1 MIKTADEAVEYIH
14 SLSRFGKKSGL
25 SNIKLMTERLGN
37 PQDKLKFIHI
47 AGTNGKGSVSNML
60 KNILMNHSYKVGH
73 YASPYIEFFGERI
86 CINNEMISDEDLV
99 YYTNKV
105 RSVCEDITPI
115 EFEFITAMAF
125 LYYYDKKCDI
135 VVLEA
140 GLGGRFDATN
150 VIKTSLA
157 EVITSI
163 GLDHTAILGNTL
175 EKIAFEKAGIIKP
188 GTHVVA
194 GAGIGKSCLDVIKD
208 KCASENAVLTVPTEY
223 TSDIRYDSDY
233 TRFVYKG
240 FDIKLSLKGT
250 YQVDNAVT
258 AVETALLLK
267 DSLGINEND
276 ILNGLANSTWKCR
289 FEIKRGKTDIVSDG
303 AHNSH
308 AIKVLMESMDVYYP
322 DKKRVFLFSM
332 LNEKD
337 YEKSIELISDKCDF
351 MIITTVPSYRQ
362 TSADAIFEYA
372 RQKKGSCLFV
382 QSPEEAL
389 KKAVNIAGENG
400 VVCVFGSL
408 YLSGYLRKYI
418 FE

>member
-60 KNILMNHSYKVGH
+60 KNILMSHSYKVGH
-73 YASPYIEFFGERI
+73 YVSPYIEFFGERI

-99 YYTNKV
+99 YYTNRV

-115 EFEFITAMAF
+115 EFEFITAAAF
-125 LYYYDKKCDI
+125 LYYYDKKCDV
-135 VVLEA
+135 VVLET

-150 VIKTSLA
+150 VIKTSLE

-175 EKIAFEKAGIIKP
+175 DEIAFEKAGIIKP
-188 GTHVVA
+188 GTQVVA
-194 GAGIGKSCLDVIKD
+194 GAGIGKSCLDVIKE
-208 KCASENAVLTVPTEY
+208 KCISENAVLTVPEEKV
-223 TSDIRYDSDY
+223 SDIRYDSDY

-240 FDIKLSLKGT
+240 LDIKLSLKGT
-250 YQVDNAVT
+250 YQIDNAVT

-267 DSLGINEND
+267 DSLGIDKDD
-276 ILNGLANSTWKCR
+276 ILIGLSNSKWKCR
-289 FEIKRGKTDIVSDG
+289 FEVKRGNPDIVSDG

-337 YEKSIELISDKCDF
+337 YEKSIELISDKCDT

-362 TSADAIFEYA
+362 TSADEIFEYA
-372 RQKKGSCLFV
+372 RKRKECCLFIP
-382 QSPEEAL
+382 SPEEAL
-389 KKAVNIAGENG
+389 KKAADIAGESG
-400 VVCVFGSL
+400 VVCIFGSL
-408 YLSGYLRKYI
+408 YLSGYLRKYV
-418 FE
+418 FK